1 MQTSQ
6 ATAPKAAQQAPRCT
20 SASRPHAAGETIHL
34 QDRQFLKLRQAA
46 GWRIKVLTGSLWITQ
61 DGDTRDIVL
70 AAGDSVL
77 LDRDGLAL
85 FSSFGAASFRLCRD
99 ADEPPRPR
107 LRTGARLLAPSPATA
122 SFA

>member
-6 ATAPKAAQQAPRCT
+6 APKAAQQAPRCT
-20 SASRPHAAGETIHL
+20 RASRPNAAGETIHL

-46 GWRIKVLTGSLWITQ
+46 GWRVKVLTGSLWITQ

-70 AAGDSVL
+70 AAGDSVR

-85 FSSFGAASFRLCRD
+85 FSSFGTASFRLCRD
-99 ADEPPRPR
+99 AGAPPRPR
-107 LRTGARLLAPSPATA
+107 LGLGARLLAAPPAA
-122 SFA
+122 VSFA